1 VQDGVV
7 PSPQL
12 PPKIPLNFFAI
23 PFGLLGLADCWFV
36 AAKFSLAPIAIAD
49 VLTAI
54 AALIWL
60 TVLIAYARYA
70 RPRPGALVVD
80 LLITATVLLG
90 GFFTGQWIYRPLA
103 FQSMHPELAPAE
115 PAQG

>member
-1 VQDGVV
+1 MPMLAVADAVY
-7 PSPQL
+7 PH
-12 PPKIPLNFFAI
+12 AHD
-23 PFGLLGLADCWFV
+23 LG
-36 AAKFSLAPIAIAD
+36 
-49 VLTAI
+49 
-54 AALIWL
+54 
-60 TVLIAYARYA
+60 RM
-70 RPRPGALVVD
+70 VVD